1 MATTGRDDI
10 SPRPYNQDVKEYNR
24 TINTPASN
32 YTGGPNV
39 AALDTSML
47 NNRPASSYAA
57 AGSDLDTSM
66 IGTNTA
72 NTTPTGYL
80 DTSMIGENNPSA
92 NGSQQSADVSSMRWT
107 FGTAANGYS
116 KGTENAIAG
125 NVTIKGK
132 SALSMDDNASSSK
145 IKNSKVISSQR
156 VDDLIKLARH
166 SANLYDREDLD
177 LQHRYFRYGVIN
189 PYEAVSTGREFLF
202 FTRPDLSILKYQN
215 VAVNAGN
222 LGRPSGTT
230 LRNELANI
238 PFWKELLARYPETIY
253 SLQRSYR
260 DTSQIDEPFNLLLS
274 NMVNSNLE
282 VPSLSA
288 EMIDTPTNM
297 YGVGYSYRGSSEA
310 SDDNYEFSLEFKDTM
325 NFPIYMYFKT
335 YEEYETLKHH
345 GVIGPHSYY
354 IQNKILHDH
363 TAIYK
368 FIVGEDMETILY
380 YGKYY
385 GVVPKS
391 LPRDIFSSVS
401 FENGISFSI
410 DFKAAFYRELDPLIL
425 AEFNKATLQA
435 WNQSKYRVDV
445 YNEVLMHSDM
455 RPVTAARVV
464 AEAASNSPG
473 GFRYKLKWKGMDV
486 TTKGM
491 KSI

>member
-10 SPRPYNQDVKEYNR
+10 SPRPYNQDIKEYNR
-24 TINTPASN
+24 RITTPASN
-32 YTGGPNV
+32 YTGGTPNV
-39 AALDTSML
+39 TALDTSML
-47 NNRPASSYAA
+47 NGGPASSYAA
-57 AGSDLDTSM
+57 AGSNLDTSM
-66 IGTNTA
+66 IGTNGA
-72 NTTPTGYL
+72 DTTPTGRL
-80 DTSMIGENNPSA
+80 DTSMIGTNNPTSS
-92 NGSQQSADVSSMRWT
+92 NEQQSADPSTMTWT
-107 FGTAANGYS
+107 FGTAANGYTN
-116 KGTENAIAG
+116 GTINNIVG
-125 NVTIKGK
+125 NVSIQGR
-132 SALSMDDNASSSK
+132 SAQSMDDNDSSAK
-145 IKNSKVISSQR
+145 IKGTKVAGSYNME
-156 VDDLIKLARH
+156 KLLKTARH
-166 SANLYDREDLD
+166 SANLFDRSELN
-177 LQHRYFRYGVIN
+177 LQHRYFRYGIIN

-202 FTRPDLSILKYQN
+202 FTRPDLSILKYPSTTDTSY
-215 VAVNAGN
+215 
-222 LGRPSGTT
+222 LGRPSGNT

-253 SLQRSYR
+253 SLQRSYK
-260 DTSQIDEPFNLLLS
+260 DSDQIDEPFNLLLS

-345 GVIGPHSYY
+345 GVIGPNPYY

-368 FIVGEDMETILY
+368 IIVGEDMETILY

-401 FENGISFSI
+401 FDGGISFSI

-425 AEFNKATLQA
+425 AEFNKATAQA
-435 WNQSKYRVDV
+435 WNQSMYRVDV

-455 RPVTAARVV
+455 RPVTAARVI
-464 AEAASNSPG
+464 AEAASNAPG

-486 TTKGM
+486 T
-491 KSI
+491 